1 MSKFECPVVRIRAIE
16 PIENADAIEVAVV
29 GDYRSIVRKGQY
41 VAGDL
46 AVYIPEDSVLL
57 PELIHLIGLTGK
69 LAGKDKNRVKAVKLR
84 GTLSQGILHKVQ
96 HGTIEVPRYEECD
109 SQTYTAFGKDVV
121 EGQDVAEILQI
132 TKYEPIL
139 PSSLSGDMYYAG
151 RHLTVHFDI
160 ENYKKYPDII
170 ADGEEV
176 VMTEKLHGTFF
187 GIGILPDHEYDPKHI
202 FGKYVLFSKGL
213 GAQGLCFKLSEKSEQ
228 TAYLKA
234 AEKCGLFDALE
245 TAKSLLEGEE
255 TEQGFDRPL
264 YLLGEVFGGSIQ
276 DAGWYSND
284 ISFRLFA
291 VVSGYNQPSLYS
303 YFDYDQ
309 VVSLANLIGV
319 ETVPI
324 LYRGPFSKEV
334 MLQYTTGKET
344 VSGTER
350 NMREGLVVVPTKE
363 RTHPA
368 IGRVALKSVSEEYIT
383 RKNGT
388 EFN

>member
-1 MSKFECPVVRIRAIE
+1 VVRIRAIE

-41 VAGDL
+41 LAGEL
-46 AVYIPEDSVLL
+46 AVYIPEDSIV
-57 PELIHLIGLTGK
+57 PIDLIRYLGLEGR

-84 GTLSQGILHKVQ
+84 GTLSQGLLYKVHPEYGEHRLVAFVPESNGTQLHTV
-96 HGTIEVPRYEECD
+96 I
-109 SQTYTAFGKDVV
+109 
-121 EGQDVAEILQI
+121 EGQDVAELLTI
-132 TKYEPIL
+132 TKYEPII
-139 PSSLSGDMYYAG
+139 PSSMSGDVYNAG
-151 RHLTVHFDI
+151 RHLTVQFDI
-160 ENYKKYPDII
+160 ENYKKYPDVI

-187 GIGILPDHEYDPKHI
+187 GIGILPDHEYDPKHV

-228 TAYLKA
+228 TVYLKA

-245 TAKSLLEGEE
+245 TAKSLLESEE

-309 VVSLANLIGV
+309 VVALAKLIGV

-344 VSGTER
+344 VSGKER
-350 NMREGLVVVPTKE
+350 NIREGLVVVPTKE

-368 IGRVALKSVSEEYIT
+368 IGRVALKSVSEDYLT
-383 RKNGT
+383 RKGNTT
-388 EFN
+388 EYQ